1 MNGINMVEWDP
12 TADTHLPGPVHFD
25 AHTVV
30 NGKALAKEV
39 LQVAITSLSIQC
51 GYLGMSMLVSH
62 EFATL
67 GPHSRIE

>member
-12 TADTHLPGPVHFD
+12 AADAHLPGPVHFD

-39 LQVAITSLSIQC
+39 LQVAITSPSIGC
-51 GYLGMSMLVSH
+51 DYVSMSLRV
-62 EFATL
+62 FQQLATSR
-67 GPHSRIE
+67 PHRRIE